1 MREPLSNVRWLVAAV
16 LAALAGCSRESPTPG
31 EGTSRASVPPATIKA
46 PVRTGEVATVVLDP
60 TAEERLGIAT
70 GSVAP
75 RDVPRLLLLG
85 AEIVV
90 PPGRSLMVSSPFA
103 GKLRAVGPIEPRAGG
118 RVEAGA
124 AVLELLPLLTPER
137 DSLTPAEQIQA
148 VKVRSDLEIAAARAR
163 GEREAAQARVA
174 LAQIAVQ
181 RTEALVESEAGSLR
195 TRDEARAELAQA
207 RSVLAAAETTVTS
220 LAAITLDSK
229 PGSPRSLT
237 LAAPLSGILTRVLAV
252 PEQVV
257 TAGTP
262 LFEVSALDRVWIRVP
277 VYAGEVAR
285 IDSSAV
291 ARFGSLSNT
300 AEIARRDA
308 QPVVAPPSASAVSST
323 VDLWYE
329 LGNSD
334 GALRPGERGSVLLAL
349 GGSEPRSC
357 VPWSAVIYDTHGSAW
372 VYQQVES
379 HAFSRHRV
387 EVERVE
393 GDFAVLARGPADGA
407 LVVTA
412 GVAELHGIEFGND
425 K

>member
-1 MREPLSNVRWLVAAV
+1 MSQRISNVRWLSVAV
-16 LAALAGCSRESPTPG
+16 LAALVGCSHESPTLSAGAPQ
-31 EGTSRASVPPATIKA
+31 ASIPPATVRA
-46 PVRTGEVATVVLDP
+46 PVRAGDVATIVLDP
-60 TAEERLGIAT
+60 PAEQRLGIAT
-70 GSVAP
+70 ASVAL

-85 AEIVV
+85 AEVVV
-90 PPGRSLMVSSPFA
+90 PPGRSVLVSSPFA
-103 GKLRAVGPIEPRAGG
+103 GALRAAGPNEPRAGG
-118 RVEAGA
+118 RVESGA
-124 AVLELLPLLTPER
+124 TVLELAPLLTPER
-137 DSLTPAEQIQA
+137 DWLTPAEQIQA
-148 VKVRSDLEIAAARAR
+148 AKVRSDLEIAAARAR

-181 RTEALVESEAGSLR
+181 RTEALVEREAGSVR
-195 TRDEARAELAQA
+195 TRDEAHAELAQA
-207 RSVLAAAETTVTS
+207 RSVLAAAEATVTS
-220 LAAITLDSK
+220 LAAITLDTK
-229 PGSPRSLT
+229 PGSPRPLA

-262 LFEVSALDRVWIRVP
+262 LFEVSALERVWIRVP

-300 AEIARRDA
+300 AEVARRDA

-329 LGNSD
+329 LDNSD

-379 HAFSRHRV
+379 HEFSRHRV